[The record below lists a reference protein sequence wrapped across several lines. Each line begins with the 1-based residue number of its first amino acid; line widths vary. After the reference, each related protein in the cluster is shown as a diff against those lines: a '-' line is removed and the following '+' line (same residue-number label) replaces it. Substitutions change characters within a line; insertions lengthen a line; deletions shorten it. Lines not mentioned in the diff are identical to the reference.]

1 MTQHLLDLI
10 SPSDLERPGKIYGVV
25 MGIVTNNQDPDKMY
39 RVKVKFPWLSDDDE
53 SWWARIA
60 TPMAGGGRGHYF
72 LPEVNDEVLVAF
84 EHGDVRFPYVVGA
97 LWNGKDAPPAN
108 NDDGQNNIRVIHSR
122 SGHLVRLD
130 DTDGDEKIEI
140 IDKTGGNSITIKAQD
155 NSITIVCTGRMK
167 LQANGIDIT
176 SESDVNI
183 SANTTLDMSAQA
195 PMTIEGSST
204 VSISADATMDVTAD
218 AIMTIQGAMV
228 NIN

>member
-10 SPSDLERPGKIYGVV
+10 SPHDVERSGKIYGVV
-25 MGIVTNNQDPDKMY
+25 MGIVTNNQDPEKMY
-39 RVKVKFPWLSDDDE
+39 RVQVKFPWLAEDAG
-53 SWWARIA
+53 SWWARVG
-60 TPMAGGGRGHYF
+60 TPMAGGGRGIYF

-97 LWNGKDAPPAN
+97 LWNGQDSPPSN

-130 DTDGDEKIEI
+130 DTNGDEKVEI
-140 IDKTGGNSITIKAQD
+140 IDKTGGNSITIKSSD

-176 SESDVNI
+176 SESDLNI
-183 SANTTLDMSAQA
+183 QANSTLNMASQGPMSIQ
-195 PMTIEGSST
+195 GSST
-204 VSISADATMDVTAD
+204 VSVAADATMNVTAN